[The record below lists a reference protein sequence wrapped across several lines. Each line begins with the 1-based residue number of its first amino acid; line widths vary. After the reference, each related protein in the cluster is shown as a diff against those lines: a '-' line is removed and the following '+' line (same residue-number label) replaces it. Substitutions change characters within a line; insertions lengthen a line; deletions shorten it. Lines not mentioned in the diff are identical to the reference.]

1 MEKLKG
7 VQNSHPSSFSNSIFD
22 SRSSRWRQFL
32 SIRHHTPHPRPHLTV
47 LKHLISALQNVILI
61 PIREGT
67 CSGFPSSYN
76 TAYSCVA
83 TDKLLQLIVQFN
95 ATTLKTVV
103 ANSSS
108 RMLTRIA
115 AFKPAHLEAND
126 TLVETQAAFNT
137 TICSLSGHGSS
148 LFKL

>member
-1 MEKLKG
+1 VFRTPIHPHSQTPFFPTPEVPAGDKLF
-7 VQNSHPSSFSNSIFD
+7 PFATMAPISFLI
-22 SRSSRWRQFL
+22 
-32 SIRHHTPHPRPHLTV
+32 PVLTV
-47 LKHLISALQNVILI
+47 LKHLTSALQNVTVI
-61 PIREGT
+61 PIGEGT

-83 TDKLLQLIVQFN
+83 TDKLPQLIIQFN

-115 AFKPAHLEAND
+115 AFKPIHLEAND
-126 TLVETQAAFNT
+126 TLVETQTAFNT
-137 TICSLSGHGSS
+137 TIGSLSGHGSS